1 MREVGR
7 GLAAAAA
14 ALLAMAVVA
23 AAGLLLLGV
32 PDVGGSTA
40 AVVAL
45 AVGGSVDVQAAA
57 VGGLPVE
64 VHGGLHGIPLGVSLA
79 GAVVLGWLLLRRR
92 EGLLA
97 RGAAAAVG
105 FVGALGGVALW
116 GAGKVGLPGGVGGPG
131 GCVSGGLPFPG
142 AGFSAG
148 VRQGSAGGLGAGF
161 PAAAGE
167 PLSGGLPARAGLPT
181 PADLHAGL
189 PGQTALPSPAHLEAA
204 FSVAAGPTLAGALV
218 FALVVVAACGLIARF
233 PSVATTL
240 RTLRWPLAGLT
251 AVCLTAAGVLGG
263 GTATGAVLLLLPQLL
278 PAAVLTGLG
287 VPWHFS
293 TTGLLSCPLDT
304 GFPATHWIA
313 AAILLGCGIAIAFR
327 WRHPPLRQAAV
338 LAAIVGGVLAGTALL
353 SRFSA
358 DLSVSA
364 FGFSVPVLGAQ
375 LAANPLLA
383 LAAGA
388 AGGAVAGF
396 AGSLLVRAI
405 SVSSRA
411 WTR

>member
-1 MREVGR
+1 M
-7 GLAAAAA
+7 AAA
-14 ALLAMAVVA
+14 
-23 AAGLLLLGV
+23 
-32 PDVGGSTA
+32 
-40 AVVAL
+40 
-45 AVGGSVDVQAAA
+45 
-57 VGGLPVE
+57 
-64 VHGGLHGIPLGVSLA
+64 
-79 GAVVLGWLLLRRR
+79 
-92 EGLLA
+92 
-97 RGAAAAVG
+97 
-105 FVGALGGVALW
+105 
-116 GAGKVGLPGGVGGPG
+116 
-131 GCVSGGLPFPG
+131 
-142 AGFSAG
+142 
-148 VRQGSAGGLGAGF
+148 
-161 PAAAGE
+161 
-167 PLSGGLPARAGLPT
+167 
-181 PADLHAGL
+181 
-189 PGQTALPSPAHLEAA
+189 
-204 FSVAAGPTLAGALV
+204 PTLAGALF

-233 PSVATTL
+233 PSLATTL
-240 RTLRWPLAGLT
+240 RTLRWPLAGLA

-263 GTATGAVLLLLPQLL
+263 ATAAGAVLLLLPQLL

-287 VPWHFS
+287 VPWHLS
-293 TTGLLSCPLDT
+293 TTGLLSCAPDT

-313 AAILLGCGIAIAFR
+313 AAVLLGCGIAVALR
-327 WRHPPLRQAAV
+327 WRHPPLRQAPV
-338 LAAIVGGVLAGTALL
+338 LAAVVGGVLAVTALV